1 MRRISASDAV
11 FLDME
16 TPNAPLIIG
25 GLFVLDPSTAPGHFV
40 RHRDILDYVES
51 RLHLMANLRR
61 KLVYHP
67 LGLDEPRLIDDP
79 DFDLEFHVRHIALPK
94 PRDWRQLKIMTSR
107 LISRPMDMHR
117 PLWEMYIIE
126 GLEELDGVPENAF
139 AMLFKMHHATFDGK
153 AGGAALW
160 AFMQDTPEF
169 EPVPPEKRWVPDR
182 KPDALGWTV
191 NSLQEGAKQW
201 LANLKAMP
209 SLGKGM
215 LASAQSSAG
224 ELRDNWRQMLAP
236 KTRFQNKI
244 TSHRVW
250 DFVRFEMADVQKL
263 RASLGKPKMNDL
275 LLTVVGGGLR
285 KYLAKHGEL
294 PAKSLLTLCP
304 ISVRGAG
311 DAAEGGNFVSGMRVA
326 LGTDFA
332 DPLERLKAI
341 AEASKKG
348 KAEAEAVG
356 GDFMGNML
364 ALTPYPLRSRMMRGM
379 LGLAERSNASLPG
392 FVNTTVTNAP
402 NPPGG
407 HYFTG
412 AKVQCYAGFGPV
424 VEGSGLFHTITGMD
438 FEVTI
443 SVTSCRELLPDISF
457 YIECLRES
465 FAELQEVAKTKAAA
479 A

>member
-16 TPNAPLIIG
+16 TPSAPLIIG
-25 GLFVLDPSTAPGHFV
+25 GLFVLDPSTAPGNFV
-40 RHRDILDYVES
+40 RHRDILNYVES

-126 GLEELDGVPENAF
+126 GLEELEGVPENAF

-215 LASAQSSAG
+215 LASAQGSAG
-224 ELRDNWRQMLAP
+224 DLSEGWREMLAP

-244 TSHRVW
+244 TTHRVW

-263 RASLGKPKMNDL
+263 RAALGKPKMNDL

-294 PAKSLLTLCP
+294 PQRSLLALCP
-304 ISVRGAG
+304 ISVRGTG
-311 DAAEGGNFVSGMRVA
+311 NAAEGGNFVSGMRVA
-326 LGTDFA
+326 LGTDIA

-341 AEASKKG
+341 GEASKKG
-348 KAEAEAVG
+348 KAQAEAVG

-364 ALTPYPLRSRMMRGM
+364 AMTPYPLRSRMMRGM
-379 LGLAERSNASLPG
+379 LGMAERSSASLPG

-412 AKVQCYAGFGPV
+412 AKVLVYAGFGPV
-424 VEGSGLFHTITGMD
+424 VEGGGLFHTITGMD

-443 SVTSCRELLPDISF
+443 SVTSCRELLPDVSF
-457 YIECLRES
+457 YIECLRDS
-465 FAELQEVAKTKAAA
+465 FAELAGAAKAKATAA
-479 A
+479 

>member
-11 FLDME
+11 FLDLE

-25 GLFVLDPSTAPGHFV
+25 GLFILDPATAPGNFV

-51 RLHLMANLRR
+51 RLHLVANLRR

-79 DFDLEFHVRHIALPK
+79 DFDLEFHVRHIGLPK

-126 GLEELDGVPENAF
+126 GLEELEGVPDNAF

-160 AFMQDTPEF
+160 AFMQDTPEY
-169 EPVPPEKRWVPDR
+169 EPAPPTKRWVPDR
-182 KPDALGWTV
+182 KPNALGWTTDSV
-191 NSLQEGAKQW
+191 QEGAKQW

-209 SLGKGM
+209 SVGKGLIAGM
-215 LASAQSSAG
+215 QSSVG
-224 ELRDNWRQMLAP
+224 ELREKWRDAIAP

-244 TSHRVW
+244 TTHRVW
-250 DFVRFEMADVQKL
+250 DFVRFEMRDVQAV
-263 RASLGKPKMNDL
+263 RARLGKPKMNDL
-275 LLTVVGGGLR
+275 LLTVIGGALR
-285 KYLAKHGEL
+285 KYLVHHGEL
-294 PAKSLLTLCP
+294 PDRSLLTLCP
-304 ISVRGAG
+304 ISVRGAR
-311 DAAEGGNFVSGMRVA
+311 DPSDGGNFVSGMRVS
-326 LGTDFA
+326 LGTDID
-332 DPLERLKAI
+332 DPLERLGAI
-341 AEASKKG
+341 AESAKLG
-348 KAEAEAVG
+348 KAQAEAMG
-356 GDFMGNML
+356 GDFMGNLL
-364 ALTPYPLRSRMMRGM
+364 ALTPYPLRSRMTRGM
-379 LGLAERSNASLPG
+379 MGLAERSDKSIQGLA
-392 FVNTTVTNAP
+392 NTTVTNAP

-412 AKVQCYAGFGPV
+412 SRVVCYAGFGPV
-424 VEGSGLFHTITGMD
+424 LEGGGLFHTITGMD

-443 SVTSCRELLPDISF
+443 SVTSCRELLPDIAF
-457 YIECLRES
+457 YIDCLRES
-465 FAELQEVAKTKAAA
+465 FGELQAAA
-479 A
+479 FAQDPAK

>member
-16 TPNAPLIIG
+16 TPSAPLIIG
-25 GLFVLDPSTAPGHFV
+25 GLFVLDPSTAPGNFV
-40 RHRDILDYVES
+40 RHRDILNYVES

-126 GLEELDGVPENAF
+126 GLEELEGVPENAF

-201 LANLKAMP
+201 LVNLKAMP

-215 LASAQSSAG
+215 LASAQGSAG
-224 ELRDNWRQMLAP
+224 DLSEGWREMLAP

-244 TSHRVW
+244 TTHRVW

-263 RASLGKPKMNDL
+263 RAALGKPKMNDL

-294 PAKSLLTLCP
+294 PQRSLLALCP
-304 ISVRGAG
+304 ISVRGTG
-311 DAAEGGNFVSGMRVA
+311 NAAEGGNFVSGMRVA
-326 LGTDFA
+326 LGTDIA

-341 AEASKKG
+341 GEASKKG
-348 KAEAEAVG
+348 KAQAEAVG

-364 ALTPYPLRSRMMRGM
+364 AMTPYPLRSRMMRGM
-379 LGLAERSNASLPG
+379 LGMAERSSASLPG

-412 AKVQCYAGFGPV
+412 AKVLVYAGFGPV
-424 VEGSGLFHTITGMD
+424 VEGGGLFHTITGMD

-443 SVTSCRELLPDISF
+443 SVTSCRELLPDVSF
-457 YIECLRES
+457 YIECLRDS
-465 FAELQEVAKTKAAA
+465 FAELAGAAKAKATAA
-479 A
+479 

>member
-25 GLFVLDPSTAPGHFV
+25 GLFVLNPTTAPGNFV

-126 GLEELDGVPENAF
+126 GLEELEGVPENAF

-160 AFMQDTPEF
+160 AFMQDTPQF

-191 NSLQEGAKQW
+191 NSLQEGARQW
-201 LANLKAMP
+201 VANLKAMP
-209 SLGKGM
+209 GLGKGM
-215 LASAQSSAG
+215 LASARSGAG

-244 TSHRVW
+244 TTHRVW

-263 RASLGKPKMNDL
+263 RAVLGKPKMNDL

-294 PAKSLLTLCP
+294 PEKSLLTLCP

-311 DAAEGGNFVSGMRVA
+311 SAAEGGNFVSGMRA
-326 LGTDFA
+326 ILGTDIA

-341 AEASKKG
+341 GESSKKG
-348 KAEAEAVG
+348 KAQAEAVG

-379 LGLAERSNASLPG
+379 LGIAERTDLSLPG

-412 AKVQCYAGFGPV
+412 AKVLVYAGFGPV

-457 YIECLRES
+457 YIECLRDS
-465 FAELQEVAKTKAAA
+465 FAELQEAVKAKAAA

>member
-16 TPNAPLIIG
+16 TPSAPLIIG
-25 GLFVLDPSTAPGHFV
+25 GLFVLDPSTAPGNFV
-40 RHRDILDYVES
+40 RHRDILNYVES

-126 GLEELDGVPENAF
+126 GLEELEGVPENAF

-201 LANLKAMP
+201 LVNLKAMP

-215 LASAQSSAG
+215 LASAQGSAG
-224 ELRDNWRQMLAP
+224 DLSEGWREMLAP

-244 TSHRVW
+244 TTHRVW

-263 RASLGKPKMNDL
+263 RAALGKPKMNDL

-294 PAKSLLTLCP
+294 PQRSLLALCP
-304 ISVRGAG
+304 ISVRGTG
-311 DAAEGGNFVSGMRVA
+311 NAAEGGNFVSGMRVA
-326 LGTDFA
+326 LGTDIA

-341 AEASKKG
+341 GEASKKG
-348 KAEAEAVG
+348 KAQAEAVG

-364 ALTPYPLRSRMMRGM
+364 AMTPYPLRSRMMRGM
-379 LGLAERSNASLPG
+379 LGMAERSSASLPG

-412 AKVQCYAGFGPV
+412 AKVLVYAGFGPI
-424 VEGSGLFHTITGMD
+424 VEGGGLFHTITGMD

-443 SVTSCRELLPDISF
+443 SVTSCRELLPDVSF
-457 YIECLRES
+457 YIECLRDS
-465 FAELQEVAKTKAAA
+465 FAELAGAAKAKATAA
-479 A
+479 